1 VRDRGIRLLVHCAL
15 PRPSRKCPSP
25 RWAAVFGRW
34 FPTPRRTSAFCW
46 CIQRARGHWR
56 LPIGQARRLH
66 AKHSPTPWEFAL
78 RLSDRLPRGRK
89 YNASGMRGLCATAH
103 KTWAHP
109 MGCPHFALREHS
121 SGTRVQEPVPFTPD
135 HTVALAYSRFE
146 TRAVED
152 SNATTMI
159 TNQSGVL

>member
-66 AKHSPTPWEFAL
+66 AKHFPTPWEFAL
-78 RLSDRLPRGRK
+78 RLSDRLPPGGIQCVRDAWSMRYRTQDLDSSDGLSAFRVTRTFFRHQGSRAGSLHAGPHRSTRILSLRDPRGR
-89 YNASGMRGLCATAH
+89 G
-103 KTWAHP
+103 
-109 MGCPHFALREHS
+109 
-121 SGTRVQEPVPFTPD
+121 
-135 HTVALAYSRFE
+135 
-146 TRAVED
+146 
-152 SNATTMI
+152 
-159 TNQSGVL
+159 

>member
-1 VRDRGIRLLVHCAL
+1 MGSSVWALVPHPPENQRFLLVYSARSWPLAATNRTGAAATRQTFPNPVGIRVA
-15 PRPSRKCPSP
+15 PVR
-25 RWAAVFGRW
+25 
-34 FPTPRRTSAFCW
+34 SAPP
-46 CIQRARGHWR
+46 G
-56 LPIGQARRLH
+56 G
-66 AKHSPTPWEFAL
+66 
-78 RLSDRLPRGRK
+78 K